1 MNFHQYK
8 GSGVFSMLGI
18 PENFRN
24 PLSGRFP
31 HLRGPQASREAELST
46 TRDGTLF
53 LTVPARFRQIT
64 EIPDYWV
71 DDIREED
78 TVIDI
83 GANVGAFSIR
93 AAKRCRRVVAVEP
106 VTTDLLFHNI
116 RLNRVTVQVIRG
128 ALGSGQFT
136 EIDWDG
142 CCVRVPSYQLR
153 DILHLAGGCTF
164 LKCDCEGAEWLID
177 PDDLSGIRRI
187 EMELHQ
193 PPIGG
198 LPNQAMLDY
207 IGRRYEFVIDRTPC
221 HGPFGHMGILHAWRP
236 ENK

>member
-1 MNFHQYK
+1 MF
-8 GSGVFSMLGI
+8 GI

-24 PLSGRFP
+24 PLSGKRIP
-31 HLRGPQASREAELST
+31 HLPDPRIPQGGELNT
-46 TRDGTLF
+46 TRDGTHF
-53 LTVPARFRQIT
+53 RTVPARFRQIT

-71 DDIREED
+71 DDIRKED

-83 GANVGAFSIR
+83 GANVGAFCIR
-93 AAKRCRRVVAVEP
+93 AAKRCWRVVAVEP
-106 VTTDLLFHNI
+106 VTTDLLFQNI
-116 RLNRVTVQVIRG
+116 RLNGVAVQVIRG
-128 ALGSGQFT
+128 ALGIGQFT

-142 CCVRVPSYQLR
+142 CSARVPAYPLR
-153 DILHLAGGCTF
+153 DIIRLAGGCTF

-177 PDDLSGIRRI
+177 PDDLSCIRRI

-198 LPNQAMLDY
+198 LPNREMLEY
-207 IGRRYEFVIDRTPC
+207 IERQYEFVIDRNPC
-221 HGPFGHMGILHAWRP
+221 HGPLGHMGTLHAWRP